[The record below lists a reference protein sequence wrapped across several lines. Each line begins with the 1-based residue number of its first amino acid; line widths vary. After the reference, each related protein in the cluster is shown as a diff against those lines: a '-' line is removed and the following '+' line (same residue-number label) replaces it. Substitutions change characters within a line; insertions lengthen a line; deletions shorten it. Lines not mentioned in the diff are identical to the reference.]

1 MDARCFCCCGRGGLK
16 VGRFHLPYT
25 RKKGA
30 ESVVQGRCLLCAPC
44 LRCGDSNIYFF
55 PRLFYPDP
63 ARAKGPLPRL
73 TNTWQ
78 DGSGGKSKRVSARS
92 SGRSGAVL
100 ARESPRAGSSSK
112 DVPNAR
118 CAAMAM
124 MPDQPANHAAF
135 AAGRSHEGF
144 FWTRWWANRQRKF
157 YFWRH

>member
-1 MDARCFCCCGRGGLK
+1 M
-16 VGRFHLPYT
+16 
-25 RKKGA
+25 
-30 ESVVQGRCLLCAPC
+30 
-44 LRCGDSNIYFF
+44 YFF
-55 PRLFYPDP
+55 PRLFYSDP
-63 ARAKGPLPRL
+63 ARAKGPLPRF

-78 DGSGGKSKRVSARS
+78 LARTRRQVEGSRDGSGGKSKRVSAKS

-144 FWTRWWANRQRKF
+144 SWTRWWANRQRKF
-157 YFWRH
+157 